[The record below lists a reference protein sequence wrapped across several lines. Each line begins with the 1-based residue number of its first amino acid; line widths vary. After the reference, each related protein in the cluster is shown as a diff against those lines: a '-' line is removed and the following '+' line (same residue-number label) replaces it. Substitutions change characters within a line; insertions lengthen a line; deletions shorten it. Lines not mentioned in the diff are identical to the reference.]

1 MIKMKGT
8 VLKLGVVFGDE
19 ENKTMFS
26 KECDLKFGE
35 KVDIVNELSGVW
47 QYRRN
52 YILGTGVITREEDN
66 LVIKAEIDMPD
77 DIEKLYYLSR
87 YINVKSHS
95 EDSITVVDRA
105 TLLCLSVIDVSTVVD
120 DIAYLEKIEE
130 DDTNE

>member
-26 KECDLKFGE
+26 KECDLKCGE
-35 KVDIVNELSGVW
+35 KVDIVNELYGTW

-52 YILGTGVITREEDN
+52 YILGTGIITREEDN

-77 DIEKLYYLSR
+77 DIEKLYYVSH

-95 EDSITVVDRA
+95 EDGITVVDRA
-105 TLLCLSVIDVSTVVD
+105 TLLCLSVIDVSAVVD

-130 DDTNE
+130 DNTNE